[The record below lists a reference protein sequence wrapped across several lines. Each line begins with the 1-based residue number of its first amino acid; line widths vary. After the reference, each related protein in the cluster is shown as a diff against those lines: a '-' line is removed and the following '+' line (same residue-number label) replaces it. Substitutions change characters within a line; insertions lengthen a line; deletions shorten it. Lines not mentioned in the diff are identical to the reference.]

1 MPSSSE
7 LLRDTDAVKEMKG
20 LRNHGFSPF
29 LLSESDWQV
38 KLCVDEVCRVS
49 PGFYPRRPVD
59 YWNSHIEFLKKG
71 NSII

>member
-1 MPSSSE
+1 MRNVCHGMPSSSE

-38 KLCVDEVCRVS
+38 NSVS
-49 PGFYPRRPVD
+49 MKSVEFRPVFIP
-59 YWNSHIEFLKKG
+59 NAR
-71 NSII
+71 